1 MGQIIQKLPNTIDDC
16 EETYMKQVA
25 FYWKAT
31 GKKAYLGYINSE
43 EYKIFEP
50 EDDRLEYYYHQL
62 VNKAFTIQNLLEVSK
77 GDARQMAKL
86 VEAPD
91 LKNFYYSDLTPEQID
106 ITKQV
111 KGKKVPGMHFNP
123 LQHDEV
129 QKVAMEALLSNGLY
143 PVCTYSNELTDSY
156 IMVTCFMK
164 IHDIDNPTDYIEI
177 NGCSAMGNLDKF
189 GTGNGMSYAKKYAFL
204 NALNLKT
211 GMDSEEGYEAKP
223 FKSTKESQAKASGS
237 INQTQQQAGEIDVN
251 IEDIK
256 KSFANAIHTPRL
268 KHLKDTVYADQIKYL
283 QTKNPNALSELK
295 KVYESRMEQLSHK

>member
-1 MGQIIQKLPNTIDDC
+1 MKQNIYQKLHKAAC
-16 EETYMKQVA
+16 EASGV
-25 FYWKAT
+25 
-31 GKKAYLGYINSE
+31 
-43 EYKIFEP
+43 
-50 EDDRLEYYYHQL
+50 
-62 VNKAFTIQNLLEVSK
+62 
-77 GDARQMAKL
+77 
-86 VEAPD
+86 
-91 LKNFYYSDLTPEQID
+91 
-106 ITKQV
+106 V

-164 IHDIDNPTDYIEI
+164 IHDIDNPTDYVEI

-211 GMDSEEGYEAKP
+211 GLDNDDGYEAKL
-223 FKSTKESQAKASGS
+223 FKSSKESNAKANDS
-237 INQTQQQAGEIDVN
+237 INQTQQIAGEININ
-251 IEDIK
+251 IEDMK
-256 KSFANAIHTPRL
+256 KSFASAIHLPRL

-283 QTKNPNALSELK
+283 QTKNPNEFSELK
-295 KVYESRMEQLSHK
+295 RVYENRMEQLNSHK

>member
-1 MGQIIQKLPNTIDDC
+1 MKQNIYQKLHKAAC
-16 EETYMKQVA
+16 EASGV
-25 FYWKAT
+25 
-31 GKKAYLGYINSE
+31 
-43 EYKIFEP
+43 
-50 EDDRLEYYYHQL
+50 
-62 VNKAFTIQNLLEVSK
+62 
-77 GDARQMAKL
+77 
-86 VEAPD
+86 
-91 LKNFYYSDLTPEQID
+91 
-106 ITKQV
+106 V

-164 IHDIDNPTDYIEI
+164 IHDIDNPTDYVEI

-211 GMDSEEGYEAKP
+211 GLDNDDGYEAKL
-223 FKSTKESQAKASGS
+223 FKSSKESNATKANDS
-237 INQTQQQAGEIDVN
+237 INQTQQIAGEVNIN
-251 IEDIK
+251 IEDMK
-256 KSFANAIHTPRL
+256 KSFASAIHLPRL

-283 QTKNPNALSELK
+283 QTKNPNEFSELK
-295 KVYESRMEQLSHK
+295 RVYENRMEQLNSHK

>member
-1 MGQIIQKLPNTIDDC
+1 MKQNIYQKLHKAAC
-16 EETYMKQVA
+16 EAV
-25 FYWKAT
+25 
-31 GKKAYLGYINSE
+31 G
-43 EYKIFEP
+43 
-50 EDDRLEYYYHQL
+50 
-62 VNKAFTIQNLLEVSK
+62 V
-77 GDARQMAKL
+77 
-86 VEAPD
+86 
-91 LKNFYYSDLTPEQID
+91 
-106 ITKQV
+106 V

-156 IMVTCFMK
+156 VMVTCFMK

-211 GMDSEEGYEAKP
+211 GLDNDDGYKAVP
-223 FKSTKESQAKASGS
+223 FKSTKESQAKASDNIS
-237 INQTQQQAGEIDVN
+237 QTQQQAGEIDVN
-251 IEDIK
+251 IEDMK
-256 KSFANAIHTPRL
+256 KSFANAIHLPRL

-283 QTKNPNALSELK
+283 QTKNPNALSEIK

>member
-1 MGQIIQKLPNTIDDC
+1 MKQNIYQKLHKAAC
-16 EETYMKQVA
+16 EASGV
-25 FYWKAT
+25 
-31 GKKAYLGYINSE
+31 
-43 EYKIFEP
+43 
-50 EDDRLEYYYHQL
+50 
-62 VNKAFTIQNLLEVSK
+62 
-77 GDARQMAKL
+77 
-86 VEAPD
+86 
-91 LKNFYYSDLTPEQID
+91 
-106 ITKQV
+106 V

-211 GMDSEEGYEAKP
+211 GLDNDDGYEAKP
-223 FKSTKESQAKASGS
+223 FKASKESNATKANDS
-237 INQTQQQAGEIDVN
+237 INQTQQIAGEVNIN
-251 IEDIK
+251 IEDMK
-256 KSFANAIHTPRL
+256 KSFASAIHLPRL

-283 QTKNPNALSELK
+283 QTKNPNEFSELK
-295 KVYESRMEQLSHK
+295 RVYEHRMEQLNSHK

>member
-1 MGQIIQKLPNTIDDC
+1 MKQNIYQKLHKAAC
-16 EETYMKQVA
+16 E
-25 FYWKAT
+25 AT
-31 GKKAYLGYINSE
+31 G
-43 EYKIFEP
+43 
-50 EDDRLEYYYHQL
+50 
-62 VNKAFTIQNLLEVSK
+62 V
-77 GDARQMAKL
+77 
-86 VEAPD
+86 
-91 LKNFYYSDLTPEQID
+91 
-106 ITKQV
+106 V

-129 QKVAMEALLSNGLY
+129 QKVAMETLLSNGLY

-211 GMDSEEGYEAKP
+211 GLDNDDGYKAIP

-237 INQTQQQAGEIDVN
+237 ISQTKQQVEEISVD

-256 KSFANAIHTPRL
+256 NEFAQAIHLPRL

>member
-1 MGQIIQKLPNTIDDC
+1 MKQNIYQKLHKAAC
-16 EETYMKQVA
+16 E
-25 FYWKAT
+25 AT
-31 GKKAYLGYINSE
+31 G
-43 EYKIFEP
+43 
-50 EDDRLEYYYHQL
+50 
-62 VNKAFTIQNLLEVSK
+62 V
-77 GDARQMAKL
+77 
-86 VEAPD
+86 
-91 LKNFYYSDLTPEQID
+91 
-106 ITKQV
+106 V

-129 QKVAMEALLSNGLY
+129 QKVAMETLLSNGLY
-143 PVCTYSNELTDSY
+143 PVCTYSNELADSY

-211 GMDSEEGYEAKP
+211 GLDNDDGYKAVP
-223 FKSTKESQAKASGS
+223 FKSTKESQTSDGTTEHQFDDGS
-237 INQTQQQAGEIDVN
+237 ID

-256 KSFANAIHTPRL
+256 NEFAQAIHLPRL

>member
-1 MGQIIQKLPNTIDDC
+1 MKQNIYQKLHKAAC
-16 EETYMKQVA
+16 EAV
-25 FYWKAT
+25 
-31 GKKAYLGYINSE
+31 G
-43 EYKIFEP
+43 
-50 EDDRLEYYYHQL
+50 
-62 VNKAFTIQNLLEVSK
+62 V
-77 GDARQMAKL
+77 
-86 VEAPD
+86 
-91 LKNFYYSDLTPEQID
+91 
-106 ITKQV
+106 V

-143 PVCTYSNELTDSY
+143 PVCTYSNELTDNY
-156 IMVTCFMK
+156 VMVTCFMK

-211 GMDSEEGYEAKP
+211 GMDSEDGYEAKP
-223 FKSTKESQAKASGS
+223 FKSKKESQVKASDNIS
-237 INQTQQQAGEIDVN
+237 QTKQEVEETDVN

-256 KSFANAIHTPRL
+256 NMFSSAKDLSRL
-268 KHLKDTVYADQIKYL
+268 KHLKETAYNQHIQYL
-283 QTKNPNALSELK
+283 RNNNPNAFSELK

>member
-1 MGQIIQKLPNTIDDC
+1 MKQNIYQKLHKAAC
-16 EETYMKQVA
+16 E
-25 FYWKAT
+25 AT
-31 GKKAYLGYINSE
+31 G
-43 EYKIFEP
+43 
-50 EDDRLEYYYHQL
+50 
-62 VNKAFTIQNLLEVSK
+62 V
-77 GDARQMAKL
+77 
-86 VEAPD
+86 
-91 LKNFYYSDLTPEQID
+91 
-106 ITKQV
+106 V

-129 QKVAMEALLSNGLY
+129 QKVAMETLLSNGLY
-143 PVCTYSNELTDSY
+143 PVCTYSNELADSY

-211 GMDSEEGYEAKP
+211 GLDNDNGYKAVP
-223 FKSTKESQAKASGS
+223 FKSIKESQTSDGTTEHQFDDGS
-237 INQTQQQAGEIDVN
+237 ID

-256 KSFANAIHTPRL
+256 NEFAQAIHLPRL

-283 QTKNPNALSELK
+283 QIKNPNALSELK

>member
-1 MGQIIQKLPNTIDDC
+1 MKQNIYQKLHKAAC
-16 EETYMKQVA
+16 EAV
-25 FYWKAT
+25 
-31 GKKAYLGYINSE
+31 G
-43 EYKIFEP
+43 
-50 EDDRLEYYYHQL
+50 
-62 VNKAFTIQNLLEVSK
+62 V
-77 GDARQMAKL
+77 
-86 VEAPD
+86 
-91 LKNFYYSDLTPEQID
+91 
-106 ITKQV
+106 V

-156 IMVTCFMK
+156 VMVTCFMK

-211 GMDSEEGYEAKP
+211 GLDNDDGYKAVP
-223 FKSTKESQAKASGS
+223 FKSTKESQTSDGTTQHQFDGVS
-237 INQTQQQAGEIDVN
+237 IN
-251 IEDIK
+251 IEDMK
-256 KSFANAIHTPRL
+256 KSFANAIHLPRL

-283 QTKNPNALSELK
+283 QTKNPNALSEIK

>member
-1 MGQIIQKLPNTIDDC
+1 MKQNIYQKLHKAAC
-16 EETYMKQVA
+16 EASGV
-25 FYWKAT
+25 
-31 GKKAYLGYINSE
+31 
-43 EYKIFEP
+43 
-50 EDDRLEYYYHQL
+50 
-62 VNKAFTIQNLLEVSK
+62 
-77 GDARQMAKL
+77 
-86 VEAPD
+86 
-91 LKNFYYSDLTPEQID
+91 
-106 ITKQV
+106 V

-164 IHDIDNPTDYIEI
+164 IHDIDNPTDYVEI

-211 GMDSEEGYEAKP
+211 GLDNDDGYEAKP
-223 FKSTKESQAKASGS
+223 FKSSKESNAKANDS
-237 INQTQQQAGEIDVN
+237 INQTQQVAGEVNIN
-251 IEDIK
+251 IEDMK
-256 KSFANAIHTPRL
+256 KSFASAIHLPRL

-283 QTKNPNALSELK
+283 QTKNPNEFSELK
-295 KVYESRMEQLSHK
+295 RVYEIVWNN

>member
-1 MGQIIQKLPNTIDDC
+1 MKQNIYQKLHKAAC
-16 EETYMKQVA
+16 EASGV
-25 FYWKAT
+25 
-31 GKKAYLGYINSE
+31 
-43 EYKIFEP
+43 
-50 EDDRLEYYYHQL
+50 
-62 VNKAFTIQNLLEVSK
+62 
-77 GDARQMAKL
+77 
-86 VEAPD
+86 
-91 LKNFYYSDLTPEQID
+91 
-106 ITKQV
+106 V

-164 IHDIDNPTDYIEI
+164 IHDIDNPTDYVEI

-211 GMDSEEGYEAKP
+211 GLDNDDGYEAKL
-223 FKSTKESQAKASGS
+223 FKSSKESNATKANDS
-237 INQTQQQAGEIDVN
+237 INQTQQLAGEVNIN
-251 IEDIK
+251 IEDMK
-256 KSFANAIHTPRL
+256 KSFASAIHLPRL

-283 QTKNPNALSELK
+283 QTKNPNEFSELK
-295 KVYESRMEQLSHK
+295 RVYEHRMEQLNSHK